1 MIRARREAA
10 TVAVVIMLA
19 VSAVSCTPSATS
31 TPGQAGS
38 GSIGSP
44 LVETPA
50 AGDPVPA
57 SPVTGIL
64 VGIQSSGLT
73 QVTGF
78 DLRTAAGEELTF
90 RIGILENGAQFPP
103 GHLAE
108 HLATS
113 TPVRVFFSVQEGD
126 LVVYRLED
134 AS

>member
-1 MIRARREAA
+1 MIRARHGAA
-10 TVAVVIMLA
+10 TLA
-19 VSAVSCTPSATS
+19 VAIALAMAVGSCAPSATS
-31 TPGQAGS
+31 TPGPVGS

-44 LVETPA
+44 LAETPGA
-50 AGDPVPA
+50 DDPVPA

-64 VGIQSSGLT
+64 VKIDASGLAD
-73 QVTGF
+73 VKGF
-78 DLRTAAGEELTF
+78 TLRTADGRELAF
-90 RIGILENGAQFPP
+90 RIGVLENGAVFPP

-113 TPVRVFFSVQEGD
+113 AAVRVFFRAEGGD